1 MEQFVCNME
10 GFEELEVIENPG
22 YVVAGTG
29 FVLVVREQ
37 R

>member
-10 GFEELEVIENPG
+10 GFEELEVIENPI
-22 YVVAGTG
+22 YVVAGSG
-29 FVLVVREQ
+29 YAIVVAEQ